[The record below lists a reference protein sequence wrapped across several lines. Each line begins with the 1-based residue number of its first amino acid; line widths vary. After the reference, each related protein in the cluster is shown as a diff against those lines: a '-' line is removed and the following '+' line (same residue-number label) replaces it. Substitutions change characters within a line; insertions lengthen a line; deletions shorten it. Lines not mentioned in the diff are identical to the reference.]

1 MTSTR
6 NNPPVEQNGYLAFIV
21 QTSPDNLKLA
31 LLPPM
36 TLVRTR
42 AISSMSH
49 LMQKHRHFEF
59 SRCGT
64 SEVMVKFPHMYG
76 GL

>member
-42 AISSMSH
+42 ARWSH
-49 LMQKHRHFEF
+49 FNVTPYAKD
-59 SRCGT
+59 T
-64 SEVMVKFPHMYG
+64 SNSAGVGPLK
-76 GL
+76 LW